1 MKKFFLFISLCF
13 LTTVSFAQSKGD
25 SYTSFKFGFEFGK
38 QKTKIAKGT
47 SKSQPLP
54 TTLSIGFEYGYFV
67 SDNLSIGIALLCP
80 YTSTPLA
87 KNNNDWLSSK
97 TLGVGINPN
106 ISYHLQISDNF
117 YYTPEIG
124 GYFEYG
130 NYEEELQNST
140 SYDTNYKG
148 WCAYLNLLSFEFK
161 VSKDFAMG
169 VNAGALQYVTTKI
182 EDVSISRFGCVF
194 NRGEIHFRAYF

>member
-1 MKKFFLFISLCF
+1 MKKVLFIALC
-13 LTTVSFAQSKGD
+13 LLSTVSFAQSKGD
-25 SYTSFKFGFEFGK
+25 SYTSLKFGFEFGQ
-38 QKTKIAKGT
+38 QKTKIAQGV
-47 SKSQPLP
+47 SESQP
-54 TTLSIGFEYGYFV
+54 TASSLSVAVEYGYFV
-67 SDNLSIGIALLCP
+67 ANNFSIGLALICP
-80 YTSTPLA
+80 YTSTPSA
-87 KNNNDWLSSK
+87 KSNNDWLSST
-97 TLGVGINPN
+97 TLGIGVNPN

-130 NYEEELQNST
+130 KYEDEQPNSI

-148 WCAYLNLLSFEFK
+148 WGAYLNLLSFEFR

-182 EDVSISRFGCVF
+182 DDISVSRFGCVF
-194 NRGEIHFRAYF
+194 NRGEFHFRAYF